1 MSDYELLNQEVE
13 FKDRTPVS
21 QAIEIIM
28 ILDGMWLAD
37 FNGDMSHK
45 KVLNDLF
52 NADDVDGAAAKK
64 SLLNQGNFERK
75 HAYLGLL
82 HVIYSY
88 CVQAIREYM
97 TNNEVPTN
105 LAWAYVVE
113 AERELSSLDSFRFVE
128 SKIKERATKA
138 GKAAHANS
146 PKQKIKVEI
155 KKEFE
160 ASRYP
165 FEKRGYTTKFVNEM
179 AIKHPEIENIKTIAN
194 WVAKLKKI
202 NYHQ

>member
-1 MSDYELLNQEVE
+1 MSDYELLNQVVE
-13 FKDRTPVS
+13 LKDRTPVS
-21 QAIEIIM
+21 QAAEIIM

-45 KVLNDLF
+45 KVLIDLL

-97 TNNEVPTN
+97 ANNEVPTN

-113 AERELSSLDSFRFVE
+113 AERELSSLDCFRFVQ
-128 SKIKERATKA
+128 SKIKERAAKA

-146 PKQKIKVEI
+146 PKQKIKKEVEQNFI
-155 KKEFE
+155 E
-160 ASRYP
+160 SSYP
-165 FEKRGYTTKFVNEM
+165 FHKHGYTAKFVRDM
-179 AIKHPEIENIKTIAN
+179 QVKYPEIENIKTIEK
-194 WVAKLKKI
+194 WVAELKRKK
-202 NYHQ
+202 QQ

>member
-13 FKDRTPVS
+13 LKDRTPVS

-113 AERELSSLDSFRFVE
+113 AERELSSLDSFRFVQ

-146 PKQKIKVEI
+146 PKQKIKEEVEQNFI
-155 KKEFE
+155 E
-160 ASRYP
+160 SSYP
-165 FEKRGYTTKFVNEM
+165 FHKHGYTAKFVRDM
-179 AIKHPEIENIKTIAN
+179 QVKYPEIENIKTIEK
-194 WVAKLKKI
+194 WVAELKRKK
-202 NYHQ
+202 QQ